1 MSRGYKRRSIKDS
14 FERARQVPRAEAI
27 KIVSRGQRSKPG
39 VRFIKYG
46 PRLPD
51 IRSLRVMTEDR
62 ETKRCSTAP

>member
-14 FERARQVPRAEAI
+14 FERAEAI